1 MNMSQLIQPVPS
13 YLIFKYI
20 CFHWALRWLALYLIF
35 VSFFCFFFFL
45 AVLSLHC
52 GTQAFSSCGV
62 GLACC
67 SACALEHSGSLI
79 VCGLRG
85 SAACGFLVP
94 QPGIEALSRWLEG
107 GFLTSG
113 PPGKSLYSFFRINC
127 RVGLVRPNNLHTA
140 NACGTHYSI
149 SLPKNGAHLQSCLWC
164 LKRPVS

>member
-20 CFHWALRWLALYLIF
+20 CFRWALRWLALYLIF
-35 VSFFCFFFFL
+35 VFLLFFFFGC
-45 AVLSLHC
+45 VQSLC

-67 SACALEHSGSLI
+67 STCALEHSSSQI
-79 VCGLRG
+79 VVCGLRG
-85 SAACGFLVP
+85 SAACGILVP
-94 QPGIEALSRWLEG
+94 QPGIEALFHSLER

-113 PPGKSLYSFFRINC
+113 FPGKSLYSFFRING

-140 NACGTHYSI
+140 NACDAHYLI
-149 SLPKNGAHLQSCLWC
+149 SLLKNGAHLQSCL
-164 LKRPVS
+164 